1 MPNIVSPDVY
11 IIEKDISEYA
21 PTVNSSVVGL
31 VGFASKGEENKATLI
46 TSPQQ
51 LVETFGKPAEA
62 IYGQGLEGA
71 VEILE
76 TTNSIYYVRAASG
89 ASDAAVSVPLGHGPV
104 VAVSGSDWGVGTDL
118 YLKVQVYNNAG
129 TKQFTGTGKSFAI
142 PAGTGT
148 DQHTALRSVL
158 GGGLD
163 SSPFGVYQESGGS
176 SLIIGS
182 HAGSGSYMDIS
193 TYDDSTYTTGAYA
206 MGRPD
211 ETDGTA
217 TTAAS
222 ALRVYG
228 ATIHSDQSTCSVS
241 YRVQTIHPGA
251 GYNAGVSPD
260 GTTSGNSIE
269 INELGGANF
278 QVQVNENGSAKE
290 QFKASFASAIGT
302 FIEDVINTGET
313 SLTSDIIKGNLVVS
327 STFIDF
333 TPTPYASG
341 LANRLEE
348 LNIDQLTGSW
358 KRVTVGTNLFN
369 NTATT
374 VTAATTTHTGQTN
387 NYGNKLVAG
396 SYNLAGGDN
405 GVPADSAGKT
415 AALVGDATV
424 EPKTGM
430 QSLDDDVLNIS
441 VAAIPGVAIEAVQN
455 ALIALAESTQNFL
468 AVVAPPYGNGT
479 GTAQDAIDWSN
490 GLATTRT
497 SAINNSYAAIY
508 WPWVKSFSVF
518 DGKDLW
524 LDPAIFGIRQ
534 MAFTD
539 NVGETWFAPAGF
551 QRGRLT
557 KPTEVE
563 AKLTK
568 GERDSLYSGG
578 NVINPIVDF
587 PQQGITIFGQ
597 RTTQREPTALDRIN
611 IRRLM
616 IFLRKVIL
624 LATRRFVFEPNDQF
638 TWSQIE
644 GVLNPFLN
652 DIVQRR
658 GITEFRVVC
667 DATTNTP
674 TRVDRN
680 ELWCKVLL
688 KPTKTAEM
696 LVFEVNLTNQSA
708 KLGNL

>member
-1 MPNIVSPDVY
+1 
-11 IIEKDISEYA
+11 
-21 PTVNSSVVGL
+21 
-31 VGFASKGEENKATLI
+31 
-46 TSPQQ
+46 
-51 LVETFGKPAEA
+51 
-62 IYGQGLEGA
+62 
-71 VEILE
+71 
-76 TTNSIYYVRAASG
+76 
-89 ASDAAVSVPLGHGPV
+89 
-104 VAVSGSDWGVGTDL
+104 
-118 YLKVQVYNNAG
+118 
-129 TKQFTGTGKSFAI
+129 
-142 PAGTGT
+142 
-148 DQHTALRSVL
+148 
-158 GGGLD
+158 
-163 SSPFGVYQESGGS
+163 
-176 SLIIGS
+176 
-182 HAGSGSYMDIS
+182 
-193 TYDDSTYTTGAYA
+193 
-206 MGRPD
+206 
-211 ETDGTA
+211 
-217 TTAAS
+217 
-222 ALRVYG
+222 
-228 ATIHSDQSTCSVS
+228 
-241 YRVQTIHPGA
+241 
-251 GYNAGVSPD
+251 
-260 GTTSGNSIE
+260 
-269 INELGGANF
+269 
-278 QVQVNENGSAKE
+278 
-290 QFKASFASAIGT
+290 
-302 FIEDVINTGET
+302 
-313 SLTSDIIKGNLVVS
+313 GNLVVS

-624 LATRRFVFEPNDQF
+624 LATRRFVFEP
-638 TWSQIE
+638 
-644 GVLNPFLN
+644 
-652 DIVQRR
+652 
-658 GITEFRVVC
+658 
-667 DATTNTP
+667 
-674 TRVDRN
+674 
-680 ELWCKVLL
+680 
-688 KPTKTAEM
+688 
-696 LVFEVNLTNQSA
+696 
-708 KLGNL
+708 